1 MPVYENVTMPEF
13 EKGRETCRTIVLP
26 CGSIEE
32 HGPHLPLGTDTFSA
46 VAVARAGAGRGGFW
60 VAPPVYYGLCRS
72 SSDHPGTLT
81 IRGETLK
88 ALVLDIVRSL
98 HAQGMRQ
105 VILLSGHAGG
115 THMAALT
122 DAGEQLL
129 LEFADLRVAVLT
141 VSDLGATVW
150 GDVLET
156 PRDSHAGEIETS
168 LMLEACPEL
177 VHGTA
182 EEEYPTFPRFILVR
196 NKRRFWPGGVWGN
209 PKAASVEKGRIFLD
223 RAGEA
228 LAELARQLE
237 AWDES

>member
-1 MPVYENVTMPEF
+1 MPVFENVTMPEF

-46 VAVARAGAGRGGFW
+46 VAVARAAAELGGFW

-88 ALVLDIVRSL
+88 ALLLDIARSL
-98 HAQGMRQ
+98 YAQGMRQ

-115 THMAALT
+115 THMAVLT

-129 LEFADLRVAVLT
+129 TEFRDIRVAALC
-141 VSDLGATVW
+141 VSDLGAPVW
-150 GDVLET
+150 ADVLET

-168 LMLEACPEL
+168 LMLEYCPEL

-182 EEEYPTFPRFILVR
+182 DEEYPTFPRFILVR
-196 NKRRFWPGGVWGN
+196 NKRRFWQGGVWGN
-209 PKAASVEKGRIFLD
+209 PKAASREKGKIFIE
-223 RAGEA
+223 RAAAA
-228 LAELARQLE
+228 LVDLARSLE
-237 AWDES
+237 TWDEA